1 MYCLLLKLNR
11 QKKDQKYKVSE
22 VSEVS
27 GGAEVV
33 GVAKSTEVF
42 IRWEGSN
49 IKGQKSVHWNKNKK
63 RIQVHNF

>member
-1 MYCLLLKLNR
+1 MSTFEIESA
-11 QKKDQKYKVSE
+11 KKVSKISKVSKVSE

-42 IRWEGSN
+42 I
-49 IKGQKSVHWNKNKK
+49 I
-63 RIQVHNF
+63 